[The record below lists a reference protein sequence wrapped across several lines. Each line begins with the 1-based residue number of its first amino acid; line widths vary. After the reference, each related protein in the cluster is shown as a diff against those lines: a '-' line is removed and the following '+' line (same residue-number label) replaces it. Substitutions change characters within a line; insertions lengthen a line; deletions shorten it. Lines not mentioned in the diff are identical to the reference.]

1 MENYVYVPAG
11 AYTTNIFLSMVHLI
25 AIIFIYS
32 ANSNEILRSTK
43 KTMKESLS
51 FPVRLLK
58 FFHHKKVY
66 LRMWAFPITR
76 FFVKANFKIIFKGL
90 ENIPHVDSALIVS
103 NHASYLDVLLIG
115 TAFYGNLGS
124 LRWVISKE
132 NYKLWYL
139 KWFYAL
145 YPVIVV
151 NGTVEKV
158 KKSLRENNWVVIFPE
173 GAARWCS
180 KEQTQHKK
188 PGTGTATIA
197 LSTGVTMIPVYI
209 HGADNVLSPQSFE
222 LHTAHTMTLTVGK
235 PFAFGKIDQEK
246 IGQSLLDEKTAEI
259 IQRISSLTTPDTK
272 VNEKF

>member
-1 MENYVYVPAG
+1 
-11 AYTTNIFLSMVHLI
+11 
-25 AIIFIYS
+25 
-32 ANSNEILRSTK
+32 
-43 KTMKESLS
+43 
-51 FPVRLLK
+51 
-58 FFHHKKVY
+58 
-66 LRMWAFPITR
+66 MWAFPITR
-76 FFVKANFKIIFKGL
+76 FFVKANFKIVFKGL

-115 TAFYGNLGS
+115 TAFYGNLGNV
-124 LRWVISKE
+124 RWVISKE
-132 NYKLWYL
+132 NYRIWYL

-188 PGTGTATIA
+188 PGTGTASIA
-197 LSTGVTMIPVYI
+197 LSTGVTIIPVYI

-235 PFAFGKIDQEK
+235 PFTFEAIHQEK
-246 IGQSLLDEKTAEI
+246 IDETLLASTTEELLRRIAELNQPI
-259 IQRISSLTTPDTK
+259 RLSPG
-272 VNEKF
+272 